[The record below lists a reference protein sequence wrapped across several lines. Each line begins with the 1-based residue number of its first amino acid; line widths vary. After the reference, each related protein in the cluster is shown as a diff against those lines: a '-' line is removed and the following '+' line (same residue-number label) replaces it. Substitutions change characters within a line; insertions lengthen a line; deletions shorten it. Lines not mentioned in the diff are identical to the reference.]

1 MQSRR
6 SLAFA
11 GFIFFVVS
19 PLLRAD
25 PPTDPAA
32 RKIYDHDKEW
42 LSHFPPPFVA
52 TNIRGEGMEY
62 AERREAAL
70 DLVRQQRDFGV
81 VSELM
86 DALEK
91 NSFLSGEICDILGEW
106 KAKRAIPLLKTVQND
121 DKRPKDVRDKAAAA
135 LAEIQNAKPDKP
147 PVY

>member
-1 MQSRR
+1 MSFYR
-6 SLAFA
+6 SLAVA
-11 GFIFFVVS
+11 GFIFFVVT
-19 PLLRAD
+19 PRPNAD

-42 LSHFPPPFVA
+42 LSHFPAPFVA

-62 AERREAAL
+62 AERRMAAL

-91 NSFLSGEICDILGEW
+91 KSFLSGQICDILGEW
-106 KAKRAIPLLKTVQND
+106 KAKRAVPLLTAVQKD
-121 DKRPKDVRDKAAAA
+121 SERPQEVRDKAAKA
-135 LAEIQNAKPDKP
+135 LADIQGAKPDHP